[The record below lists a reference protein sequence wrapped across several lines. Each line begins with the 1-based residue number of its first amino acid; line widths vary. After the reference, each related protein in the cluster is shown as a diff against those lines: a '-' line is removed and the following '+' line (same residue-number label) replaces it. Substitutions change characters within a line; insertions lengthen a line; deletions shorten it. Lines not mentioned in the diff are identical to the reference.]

1 MCVVLFFSGQINLVI
16 SFFFLGPYLG
26 MFFIKRKNLVISEQ
40 KEIYWTNVKN
50 RNIELLISKLKI
62 VVPSEISCYGRVSA

>member
-1 MCVVLFFSGQINLVI
+1 
-16 SFFFLGPYLG
+16 

-50 RNIELLISKLKI
+50 KNIELLISKLKI
-62 VVPSEISCYGRVSA
+62 VVPSEISCYGRVSV